1 MEGIKPPSGLVLS
14 GDGGNW
20 PKFKQ
25 QFKVYLE
32 AAGLSNA
39 KDARKI
45 AIFLNVA
52 GEEAV
57 DVYNSHMKE
66 DEVLTLENLISN
78 FDAYVEPRKNIITNS
93 FKFFNLKQEEG
104 EQVDKF
110 ITRLKVQAKQCDFG
124 DQEDRLVR
132 DMIVIGVRDKGVQER
147 LLREANIELNQVISQ
162 CRAAEAGKSRAL
174 EMSTQIKQE
183 IDVIKKVD
191 KVQGR
196 GLKMI
201 DCTYCGKTH
210 PVRNCPAYGRMC
222 ALCNNYNHF
231 AVVCRSKSVKR
242 PDRSAPKKKDC
253 GKKIHVVQ
261 KQESD
266 SDSSEEF
273 VVDSVSRSS
282 VY

>member
-210 PVRNCPAYGRMC
+210 PARNCPAYGRMC